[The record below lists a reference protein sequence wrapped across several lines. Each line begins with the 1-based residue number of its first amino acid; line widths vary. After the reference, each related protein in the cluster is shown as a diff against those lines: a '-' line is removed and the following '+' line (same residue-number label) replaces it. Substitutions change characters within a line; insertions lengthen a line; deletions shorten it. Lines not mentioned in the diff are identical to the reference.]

1 MTTLEKAPVSAGF
14 QDRAGT
20 RKVTNTVRN
29 WALPILIVLVF
40 VIASVTVPEFFKFET
55 IRAILLAASI
65 TGIIAVGMTAVT
77 LSGNLFSLG
86 VTASTVFSGV
96 IYVWVG
102 QATGSMFVAAIVAVV
117 SAVAIGVL
125 QGFIVGLGL
134 NTVIVT
140 LAAGSIIYGVT
151 AILTKGEVVQA
162 EGVSLEGF
170 ATFQVL
176 GIPLPVCIFILFTAL
191 AWFLTEHT
199 LIGRNVHLLGAN
211 KNAAR
216 NSGISPMGTTVW
228 AFVAFSLGI
237 GIAAVLQASQM
248 HQIQADNL
256 PGLTMDVVAAVLVG
270 GTAVAG
276 GDGSPVKSAIG
287 ALFIATITQVMVL
300 LSIPQ
305 GPRYFVLGL
314 VVLALVV
321 VLHLLR
327 KAGTR

>member
-1 MTTLEKAPVSAGF
+1 MTTIEKVAVGF
-14 QDRAGT
+14 QNRAGT
-20 RKVTNTVRN
+20 RKTTKNIRN
-29 WALPILIVLVF
+29 WALPLLILLVF
-40 VIASVTVPEFFKFET
+40 VVASAFVPEFFKFET
-55 IRAILLAASI
+55 IRAILLATSI
-65 TGIIAVGMTAVT
+65 TGIIAVGMTAIT

-96 IYVWVG
+96 IYIWVG
-102 QATGSMFVAAIVAVV
+102 HATGSMYIAAFVAILAAVV
-117 SAVAIGVL
+117 LGLI

-162 EGVSLEGF
+162 ETASLEGF
-170 ATFQVL
+170 ATFQLL
-176 GIPLPVCIFILFTAL
+176 GIPLPIYIFILFTAL

-211 KNAAR
+211 RNTAR
-216 NSGISPMGTTVW
+216 NSGISTMGTTIW
-228 AFVAFSLGI
+228 AFTAFSLGI

-270 GTAVAG
+270 GTAVTG

-300 LSIPQ
+300 VGVPQ
-305 GPRYFVLGL
+305 GQRYFVLGL
-314 VVLALVV
+314 VVVALVV

>member
-1 MTTLEKAPVSAGF
+1 MTITEKISLRL
-14 QDRAGT
+14 QDQSGLRRRT
-20 RKVTNTVRN
+20 DTIRT

-40 VIASVTVPEFFKFET
+40 VLASAFVPEFFKFET
-55 IRAILLAASI
+55 IRSILLLTSI
-65 TGIIAVGMTAVT
+65 TGIVAVGMTAIT

-86 VTASTVFSGV
+86 VTASAVFSGV
-96 IYVWVG
+96 IYIWVG
-102 QATGSMFVAAIVAVV
+102 QGTGNMFIAAAVAIVAAVV
-117 SAVAIGVL
+117 IGL
-125 QGFIVGLGL
+125 IQGFIVGLGL

-140 LAAGSIIYGVT
+140 LAAGSIIYGLT

-162 EGVSLEGF
+162 QGVSLEGF
-170 ATFQVL
+170 GTFQIF
-176 GIPLPVCIFILFTAL
+176 GIPLPIYIFVIFTAV

-199 LIGRNVHLLGAN
+199 LIGRNVHLLGSN
-211 KNAAR
+211 KNTAR
-216 NSGISPMGTTVW
+216 SSGISPMGTTIW
-228 AFVAFSLGI
+228 AFTAFSLSI

-270 GTAVAG
+270 GTAVTG
-276 GDGSPVKSAIG
+276 GDGSPIKSAIG

-300 LSIPQ
+300 MSIPEGQ
-305 GPRYFVLGL
+305 RYFVLG
-314 VVLALVV
+314 VVVVALVV

>member
-1 MTTLEKAPVSAGF
+1 MTITEKISLRL
-14 QDRAGT
+14 QDQSGLRRRTDAART
-20 RKVTNTVRN
+20 

-40 VIASVTVPEFFKFET
+40 ILASAFVPQFFKFET
-55 IRAILLAASI
+55 IRSILLLTSI
-65 TGIIAVGMTAVT
+65 TGIVAVGMTAIT

-86 VTASTVFSGV
+86 VTASAVFSGV
-96 IYVWVG
+96 VYIWVG
-102 QATGSMFVAAIVAVV
+102 QGTGNMFIAAAVAIVAAVV
-117 SAVAIGVL
+117 LGLI

-140 LAAGSIIYGVT
+140 LAAGSIIYGLT

-170 ATFQVL
+170 GTFTIFE
-176 GIPLPVCIFILFTAL
+176 IPLPIYIFILFTAV

-199 LIGRNVHLLGAN
+199 LIGRNVHLLGSN
-211 KNAAR
+211 KNTAR
-216 NSGISPMGTTVW
+216 NSGISPMGTTIW
-228 AFVAFSLGI
+228 AFTAFSVSI

-270 GTAVAG
+270 GTAVTG
-276 GDGSPVKSAIG
+276 GDGSPIKSAIG

-300 LSIPQ
+300 MSIPEGQ
-305 GPRYFVLGL
+305 RYFVLG
-314 VVLALVV
+314 VVVVALVV

>member
-1 MTTLEKAPVSAGF
+1 MTTTEKISIRF
-14 QDRAGT
+14 QDLSSVRRRTDA
-20 RKVTNTVRN
+20 VRN

-40 VIASVTVPEFFKFET
+40 VVASATVPEFFKFET
-55 IRAILLAASI
+55 IRSILLLTSI
-65 TGIIAVGMTAVT
+65 TGIVAVGMTAVT

-86 VTASTVFSGV
+86 VTSSAVFSGV

-102 QATGSMFVAAIVAVV
+102 QATGSMYAAAAVAIVAAVV
-117 SAVAIGVL
+117 IGLV

-140 LAAGSIIYGVT
+140 LAFGSIIYGLI

-162 EGVSLEGF
+162 QGVNLEGF
-170 ATFQVL
+170 ATFQIF
-176 GIPLPVCIFILFTAL
+176 GIPLPIYIFVVFTAL

-199 LIGRNVHLLGAN
+199 LIGRNVHLLGSN
-211 KNAAR
+211 KNTAR
-216 NSGISPMGTTVW
+216 NSGISPMGTTIW
-228 AFVAFSLGI
+228 AFTAFSLSI
-237 GIAAVLQASQM
+237 GIAAVLQTSQM

-270 GTAVAG
+270 GTAVTG

-300 LSIPQ
+300 MSIPEGQ
-305 GPRYFVLGL
+305 RYFVLG
-314 VVLALVV
+314 VIGVALVV

>member
-1 MTTLEKAPVSAGF
+1 MTTERITIGF
-14 QDRAGT
+14 QKRAGVQKT
-20 RKVTNTVRN
+20 TNTIRN
-29 WALPILIVLVF
+29 WALPILILLVF
-40 VIASVTVPEFFKFET
+40 LIASATVPQFFKFET
-55 IRAILLAASI
+55 IRAIMLATSI
-65 TGIIAVGMTAVT
+65 TGIIAVGMTAIT

-96 IYVWVG
+96 VYIWVG
-102 QATGSMFVAAIVAVV
+102 AATGSMYVAALVAILAAVV
-117 SAVAIGVL
+117 LGVV

-162 EGVSLEGF
+162 PNTSLEGF
-170 ATFQVL
+170 ATFPVF
-176 GIPLPVCIFILFTAL
+176 GVPLPIVVFILFTAL

-199 LIGRNVHLLGAN
+199 LIGRNVHLLGSN
-211 KNAAR
+211 KNTAR
-216 NSGISPMGTTVW
+216 NSGISPMGTTIW
-228 AFVAFSLGI
+228 AFIAFSLGI

-270 GTAVAG
+270 GTAVTG
-276 GDGSPVKSAIG
+276 GDGSPIKSAIG

-314 VVLALVV
+314 VVVALVV

>member
-1 MTTLEKAPVSAGF
+1 
-14 QDRAGT
+14 
-20 RKVTNTVRN
+20 
-29 WALPILIVLVF
+29 LIVLVF
-40 VIASVTVPEFFKFET
+40 ILASAFVPQFFKFET
-55 IRAILLAASI
+55 IRSILLLTSI
-65 TGIIAVGMTAVT
+65 TGIVAVGMTAIT

-86 VTASTVFSGV
+86 VTASAVFSGV
-96 IYVWVG
+96 VYIWVG
-102 QATGSMFVAAIVAVV
+102 QGTGNMFIAAAVAIVAAVV
-117 SAVAIGVL
+117 LGLI

-140 LAAGSIIYGVT
+140 LAAGSIIYGLT

-170 ATFQVL
+170 GTFTIFE
-176 GIPLPVCIFILFTAL
+176 IPLPIYIFILFTAV

-199 LIGRNVHLLGAN
+199 LIGRNVHLLGSN
-211 KNAAR
+211 KNTAR
-216 NSGISPMGTTVW
+216 NSGISPMGTTIW
-228 AFVAFSLGI
+228 AFTAFSVSI

-270 GTAVAG
+270 GTAVTG
-276 GDGSPVKSAIG
+276 GDGSPIKSAIG

-300 LSIPQ
+300 MSIPEGQ
-305 GPRYFVLGL
+305 RYFVLG
-314 VVLALVV
+314 VVVVALVV

>member
-1 MTTLEKAPVSAGF
+1 MTTLDKAPLELR
-14 QDRAGT
+14 DRAAV
-20 RKVTNTVRN
+20 RKASNTVRN

-40 VIASVTVPEFFKFET
+40 IIASVTVPQFFQFET
-55 IRAILLAASI
+55 IRAILLATSI
-65 TGIIAVGMTAVT
+65 TGIIAVGMTAIT

-86 VTASTVFSGV
+86 VTASAVFSGV
-96 IYVWVG
+96 VYIWVG
-102 QATGSMFVAAIVAVV
+102 QATGSMYVAALVAIIAAVV
-117 SAVAIGVL
+117 IGIA

-162 EGVSLEGF
+162 KGTSLEGF
-170 ATFQVL
+170 ATFQIM
-176 GIPLPVCIFILFTAL
+176 GIPLPIYIFVLFTAVS
-191 AWFLTEHT
+191 WFLTEHT
-199 LIGRNVHLLGAN
+199 LIGRNIHLLGAN
-211 KNAAR
+211 ENTAR
-216 NSGISPMGTTVW
+216 NSGISRMRTTIW
-228 AFVAFSLGI
+228 AFVSFSLGI

-276 GDGSPVKSAIG
+276 GEGSPVKSAIG
-287 ALFIATITQVMVL
+287 ALFIATITQIMVL
-300 LSIPQ
+300 VGIPQ
-305 GPRYFVLGL
+305 GPRYFVLGV
-314 VVLALVV
+314 VVLALVI

>member
-1 MTTLEKAPVSAGF
+1 MTTTEKISIRF
-14 QDRAGT
+14 QDLSSVRRRTDA
-20 RKVTNTVRN
+20 VRN

-40 VIASVTVPEFFKFET
+40 VVASATVPEFFKFET
-55 IRAILLAASI
+55 IRSILLLTSI
-65 TGIIAVGMTAVT
+65 TGIVAVGMTAVT

-86 VTASTVFSGV
+86 VTSSAVFSGV

-102 QATGSMFVAAIVAVV
+102 QATGSMYAAAAVAIVAAVV
-117 SAVAIGVL
+117 IGLV

-140 LAAGSIIYGVT
+140 LAFGSIIYGLI

-162 EGVSLEGF
+162 QGVNLEGF
-170 ATFQVL
+170 ATFQIF
-176 GIPLPVCIFILFTAL
+176 GIPLPIYIFVVFTAL

-199 LIGRNVHLLGAN
+199 LIGRNVHLLGSN
-211 KNAAR
+211 KNTAR
-216 NSGISPMGTTVW
+216 NSGISPMGTTIW
-228 AFVAFSLGI
+228 AFTAFSLSI
-237 GIAAVLQASQM
+237 GIAAVLQTSQM

-270 GTAVAG
+270 GTAVTG

-300 LSIPQ
+300 MSIPEGQ
-305 GPRYFVLGL
+305 RYFVLGVI
-314 VVLALVV
+314 VVALVV